1 MKLQKNL
8 RLCLFL
14 ATMLFL
20 SVRASAHCDSYDG
33 PVIKDAIK
41 ALETNNVEL
50 VFKWIAKNQEAE
62 ITSLFGKTYKLKG
75 GDKEIYS
82 IVEKHFFETL
92 VRLHRETENAPFTG
106 LKPAGQIPQIVQMSD
121 DAVETGDIEGLLKK
135 LNNHINSVVREK
147 YHLMAQL
154 RKEKEVSPEK
164 GREYVE
170 AYVDFTHTVLGLH
183 NVIDKTPAA
192 CAH

>member
-14 ATMLFL
+14 ATMLLL
-20 SVRASAHCDSYDG
+20 SIQVNAHCDSYDG

-62 ITSLFGKTYKLKG
+62 VASLFGKTYKLKN
-75 GDKEIYS
+75 GDKEIYG

-92 VRLHRETENAPFTG
+92 VRLHRETEDAPFTG
-106 LKPAGQIPQIVQMSD
+106 LKPAGQIPKIVQMSD
-121 DAVETGDIEGLLKK
+121 DAVETGDIESLLKS
-135 LNNHINSVVREK
+135 LNYHINSVVREK
-147 YHLMAQL
+147 YHLMAEL
-154 RKEKEVSPEK
+154 RKEKDVSPEK
-164 GREYVE
+164 GRKYVE

-183 NVIDKTPAA
+183 NIIDKTPAG
-192 CAH
+192 CSH